1 VEPDRNGSALR
12 LQAKEA
18 EHAMLSRFAVLLN
31 EKKKR
36 ISQLDAAATRHA
48 AITGALQSVSRQP
61 LRRSV
66 RPQRQTVQR
75 ADSDNTCDMQRCSLQ
90 AQSVQRPLP
99 TRP

>member
-1 VEPDRNGSALR
+1 
-12 LQAKEA
+12 
-18 EHAMLSRFAVLLN
+18 MLSRFAVLLN

-48 AITGALQSVSRQP
+48 AITGALQSVSRQH

-66 RPQRQTVQR
+66 RPQRQTVRR
-75 ADSDNTCDMQRCSLQ
+75 ADLIPTITCDMQRCSLQ